1 MSLTGTER
9 RGHNGGQN
17 DALELQR
24 GVRELIALSALTAAW
39 HGTPTAKIPESLS
52 DVLLKSVGAAFV
64 FFRLKLTADGREVE
78 GVRFRDG
85 STGPARSEA
94 LRAALSS
101 YVDGGDEALP
111 PVLPDALA
119 DDGTLRIAVQR
130 VGSDAGMGFFVA
142 ASERPDFPTEMDRLL
157 LEVGANQVAVILQHR
172 QAEQSLKQSEEGRRV
187 ALAAGEDATRTK
199 DEFITTVSNELRWAA
214 SIVEHSGDVILGKTL
229 DGIVTS
235 WNPGAEKLYGY
246 TAAEMIGRPV
256 SVLVPPDRHDEV
268 PQILERL
275 RRGGAVTDYETQRVT
290 KAGRQIDVSLRIS
303 PIRDSSGALIGASTI
318 ARDISERKALRQAE
332 VKLAHIS
339 RVATMGEL
347 ATSIAHEVN
356 QPLAAI
362 VNDGGACLRWLQSHP
377 PALDDARESVRHM
390 IADANRASHVIARIR
405 TLLARQPS
413 IKVPFDPNDLVRDTA
428 ALLQS
433 ETARLAVILRTDLEA
448 DLPYVVGDR
457 IQIQQ
462 VLINLIVNALDAMS
476 SIDDRPRSL
485 AVRSVR
491 GGSSTVLVAV
501 RDAGAGVTPDLLD
514 RIFEAFYTTK
524 ADGLGMGLA
533 ISRSMIEEH
542 GGHLWAIAHDGPGL
556 TVQFTM
562 PSAGEEG

>member
-1 MSLTGTER
+1 LTGTGCCE
-9 RGHNGGQN
+9 HNGGQN
-17 DALELQR
+17 DSPELQR
-24 GVRELIALSALTAAW
+24 GVRELIALSALPAAW
-39 HGTPTAKIPESLS
+39 RSTPTAKIPEGLS

-64 FFRLKLTADGREVE
+64 FFRLKLTADGSEVE

-85 STGPARSEA
+85 SKGPDRSEA

-130 VGSDAGMGFFVA
+130 VGPDAGMGLFVA

-157 LEVGANQVAVILQHR
+157 LEVAANQAAIILQHR
-172 QAEQSLKQSEEGRRV
+172 QAEESLKQSEEALRL
-187 ALAAGEDATRTK
+187 ALAAAEHATRVK
-199 DEFITTVSNELRWAA
+199 DEFITTMSNELRWTA
-214 SIVEHSGDVILGKTL
+214 SIVEHSDDVILGKTL
-229 DGIVTS
+229 DGTVTS
-235 WNPGAEKLYGY
+235 WNPGAERLYGY

-256 SVLVPPDRHDEV
+256 SVLVPPDRYDEV

-275 RRGGAVTDYETQRVT
+275 RRGEAVSDYETQRVT
-290 KAGRQIDVSLRIS
+290 KTGRRIDVSLRIS
-303 PIRDSSGALIGASTI
+303 PIRDRSGALIGASTI
-318 ARDISERKALRQAE
+318 ARDISERKALRHAE
-332 VKLAHIS
+332 VKLAHMS
-339 RVATMGEL
+339 RVTTMGEL

-362 VNDGGACLRWLQSHP
+362 VNDGAACLRWLQSHP

-413 IKVPFDPNDLVRDTA
+413 VKVPFDPNELVRDTA

-433 ETARLAVILRTDLEA
+433 ETARLAVILRTDLEP
-448 DLPYVVGDR
+448 DLPYVLGDR

-501 RDAGAGVTPDLLD
+501 RDSGAGVTPALLD
-514 RIFEAFYTTK
+514 RIFEPFYTTK

-562 PSAGEEG
+562 PIAGEEA